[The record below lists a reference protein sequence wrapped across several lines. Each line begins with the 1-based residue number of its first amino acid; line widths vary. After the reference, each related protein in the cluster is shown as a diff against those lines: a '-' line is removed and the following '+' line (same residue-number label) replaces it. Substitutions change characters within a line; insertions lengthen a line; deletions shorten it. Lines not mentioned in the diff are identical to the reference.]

1 MNENTIPIEIM
12 QGDIACRRV
21 RSAIENWYLCG
32 GDGTDARTVINALKM
47 DPDLTVIV
55 PVQISGSFLGSTPPE
70 EVKVGDT
77 FTLKEEMRMEI
88 QRIALKDGTYI
99 TPVFTCLEEMMKG
112 EGTDSVNMLFS
123 ELLEMALSWENCAG
137 IVINPWSNGF
147 LMTKKLLEVM
157 RDYTPRSRFAVVKGD
172 ITKFHGDAIVN
183 AARHSLLGGGGVD
196 GAIHRAA
203 GPELLEECK
212 TLGGCHTGE
221 AKLTKGYNLSA
232 EHIIHTAGPRYG
244 SEKDPEMR
252 LAACYLNSLDLAMQ
266 NDLHSI
272 VFPCISTGAFGFP
285 KDTAAEVA
293 LKAVCFWFDRHQDY
307 VMNVYLCCHSEDDW
321 DAYQQLIGGEK
332 M

>member
-1 MNENTIPIEIM
+1 MNENAIPHETM
-12 QGDIACRRV
+12 YGDTACRRV

-32 GDGTDARTVINALKM
+32 GDGTDARPVINALKM

-55 PVQISGSFLGSTPPE
+55 PVQISGSFLGNTPPE
-70 EVKVGDT
+70 EVKAGDV
-77 FTLKEEMRMEI
+77 FVLEEEMGMEI
-88 QRIALKDGTYI
+88 QKIALKDGTYL
-99 TPVFTCLEEMMKG
+99 TPVFTDLDEMMKG
-112 EGTDSVNMLFS
+112 EGTDSITMLFS

-137 IVINPWSNGF
+137 IVINPRGNGF
-147 LMTKKLLEVM
+147 VLTKELLEAM
-157 RDYTPRSRFAVVKGD
+157 RGYTPQSRIAVTQGD

-203 GPELLEECK
+203 GPELQEECK
-212 TLGGCHTGE
+212 TLHGCRTGE
-221 AKLTKGYNLSA
+221 AKMTKGYNLPA

-272 VFPCISTGAFGFP
+272 VFPCISAGAFGFP
-285 KDTAAEVA
+285 KDTAAEAA
-293 LKAVCFWFDRHQDY
+293 LKAICFWLDRRRDY
-307 VMNVYLCCHSEDDW
+307 VMNVYICCHGDDDW
-321 DAYQQLIGGEK
+321 DAYQQLMGIGK